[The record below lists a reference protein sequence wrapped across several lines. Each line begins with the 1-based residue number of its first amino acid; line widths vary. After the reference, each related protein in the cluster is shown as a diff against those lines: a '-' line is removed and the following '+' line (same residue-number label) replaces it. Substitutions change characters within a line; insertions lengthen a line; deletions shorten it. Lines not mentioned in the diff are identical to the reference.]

1 VNDTWYCQECKSA
14 GKIVTEA
21 ICPHCDK
28 INGSVEFKTD
38 LGEGDVM
45 VCEDCY
51 NEIEEDDD
59 NSCGCCR
66 KPMPQGD
73 TWCCEGECGLL
84 TCPDCRPDDDKGACV
99 ICQQEAEEDDTD
111 AAEDD
116 AKID

>member
-1 VNDTWYCQECKSA
+1 MCSALWGPSVNDTWYCQECKSA

-21 ICPHCDK
+21 ICPNCDK

-51 NEIEEDDD
+51 NDLEGWQEDTD
-59 NSCGCCR
+59 
-66 KPMPQGD
+66 
-73 TWCCEGECGLL
+73 
-84 TCPDCRPDDDKGACV
+84 
-99 ICQQEAEEDDTD
+99 DDTD

-116 AKID
+116 AVKIE